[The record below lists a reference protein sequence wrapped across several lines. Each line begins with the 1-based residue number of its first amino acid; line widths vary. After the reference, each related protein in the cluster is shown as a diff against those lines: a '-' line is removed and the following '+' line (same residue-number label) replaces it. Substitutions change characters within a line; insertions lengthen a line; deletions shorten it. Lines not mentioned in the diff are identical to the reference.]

1 MSDWIDAEMEKFRAE
16 KEIELQGNN
25 LVNYSNYW
33 ARLLLQLGR
42 DVDSIN
48 YLPDFEKVLKKGVL
62 KFMPCADYYVVQMA
76 AKPNVN
82 ISIKNGGQTITVRTI
97 IDRLD
102 GTEIDNEVEF
112 KVVAKDERIYL
123 ELNGK
128 FFVVPEQASQE
139 ILKPILEELKN
150 GAF

>member
-1 MSDWIDAEMEKFRAE
+1 MSDWIDAEMEKFRSD
-16 KEIELQGNN
+16 KDIELQGNN
-25 LVNYSNYW
+25 LINYSNYW

-42 DVDSIN
+42 DVESIN
-48 YLPDFEKVLKKGVL
+48 YLPDFQNALTKGVL
-62 KFMPCADYYVVQMA
+62 KFMPYADYYLVQMNTN
-76 AKPNVN
+76 PSIN

-97 IDRLD
+97 VDRFNDTVIDS
-102 GTEIDNEVEF
+102 EVIF

-123 ELNGK
+123 ESNGK
-128 FFVVPEQASQE
+128 FFIVPEQASQQ